1 MKHDNYLDNYR
12 YKAVYK
18 EDFLGLYALHFQNQ
32 KIIEKIP
39 LILKGDDTRLRLT
52 IRNRELVKLR
62 NCYVSN
68 EVKQLNSNEP

>member
-1 MKHDNYLDNYR
+1 MPYPLIKV
-12 YKAVYK
+12 VYK
-18 EDFLGLYALHFQNQ
+18 EYFLGLYALHFQNQ